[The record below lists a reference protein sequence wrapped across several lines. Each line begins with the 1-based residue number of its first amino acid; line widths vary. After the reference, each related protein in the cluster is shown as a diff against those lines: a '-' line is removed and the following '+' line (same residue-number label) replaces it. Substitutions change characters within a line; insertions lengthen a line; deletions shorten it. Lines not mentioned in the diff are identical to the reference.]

1 MSKPHDLK
9 QYAKNIAEALEENG
23 LDPSADIQTITL
35 MEEVGEFAG
44 AYRRA
49 TGRARRTDTLE
60 HAYEE
65 LADVV
70 IVAYVIANA
79 LEIDLDQ
86 EIQKKLDIV
95 FSRGWRENAN
105 AS

>member
-1 MSKPHDLK
+1 MPRELK
-9 QYAKNIAEALEENG
+9 ISAKLIAEALEENG
-23 LDPSADIQTITL
+23 LDPGVDIQTITL

-49 TGRARRTDTLE
+49 TGRARRTDTME

-86 EIQKKLDIV
+86 EIQKKLDTV
-95 FSRGWRENAN
+95 FSRGWRENVN